1 MADSIIRLRVES
13 QEYDQKLR
21 RATEG
26 LQRYIDS
33 CKKAGGTLEVVE
45 KDTEAYTR
53 ALGKMEASSR
63 TANGRINEM
72 KTAFTELSLR
82 YRKLTD
88 EEKASPFGRALSQSL
103 DQLKGRIRESQGELR
118 GINAEMVKGGGVA
131 SQFNSILQE
140 LGGRLG
146 VSSELTSM
154 LTSGT
159 IGMTAAIGTAATA
172 VAYAAKQ
179 FSAYNK
185 ELAYQGQITSVT
197 TGLKGPD
204 ADRMTSAMRAL
215 SRTYSVDF
223 RSAVE
228 AANTLMSQF
237 GVTGEEAISIIKD
250 GMQGMIAGDGGKMLQ
265 LIQQYAPAFHDA
277 GVSAS
282 ELVAVIQNS
291 EGGLFTA
298 ENMNA
303 IVMGIK
309 NIRLMTEPTAQALAK
324 LGVDGHEMTRQL
336 TDGSLSIFDALRQVS
351 EAITQAGTSSQE
363 VGQVM
368 QQVFGR
374 QGAMAG
380 TNLAE
385 AIRTLNTNLEETK
398 RKTGELG
405 QAYAD
410 LQAANE
416 DLERAMRSL
425 FSVNG
430 WEEWTVLLETR
441 TKKALATVLQG
452 VKDLAPA
459 MLRVAGLWARLI
471 PGAGGVIGNW
481 LDNQG
486 KGMLLPERHPATAQ
500 QGMYSLMSTDNPII
514 AHLEMQRRLLEG
526 NKQQQGTSP
535 VVPPVVPPRTPT
547 ATPRSSRT
555 PSNPVDLSS
564 IIFPV
569 ASANMQD
576 RGADNIWGFSR
587 YQQNWQKEKEGYSA
601 DDWKEIITGKKPEK
615 GEEGKDDKKEEKKER
630 KKQTTAL
637 ERVTK
642 AVSGLTTVMS
652 GLEALGIELPKG
664 MEQVVGVIQSLCT
677 IAQGVNTI
685 IQAISVPSETANT
698 ISLDALTSAVTANT
712 IAIMA
717 RPFSKGGIAFEKGG
731 VLHAATGVIAGQSYA
746 GDKIPVAINSGE
758 MVINQADQRKLFDA
772 IHGDQIGMALAGMKL
787 VLKGEDIYLAQK
799 NYRKGVGL

>member
-63 TANGRINEM
+63 TASGKINEM

-82 YRKLTD
+82 YKKLTD

-118 GINAEMVKGGGVA
+118 GINAEMVKGGSAA

-215 SRTYSVDF
+215 ARTYSVDF
-223 RSAVE
+223 REAVN

-237 GVTGEEAISIIKD
+237 GIAGDEAISLIKD
-250 GMQGMIAGDGGKMLQ
+250 GMQGMIAGDGGKLLQ
-265 LIQQYAPAFHDA
+265 LIQQYAPAFRDA

-398 RKTGELG
+398 RQTGELG

-410 LQAANE
+410 LQTANE

-430 WEEWTVLLETR
+430 WEEWTVMLETR

-459 MLRVAGLWARLI
+459 ILRVAGLWSRLI

-481 LDNQG
+481 LDSKG
-486 KGMLLPERHPATAQ
+486 KDMLTPERHPAMAQ
-500 QGMYSLMSTDNPII
+500 QGMYGLMSTDNPII

-526 NKQQQGTSP
+526 NKPQQGTSP
-535 VVPPVVPPRTPT
+535 VIPPLTPRTPT
-547 ATPRSSRT
+547 ATPRT
-555 PSNPVDLSS
+555 APANPVDLSS
-564 IIFPV
+564 IVMPV
-569 ASANMQD
+569 TPVSIKD
-576 RGADNIWGFSR
+576 RDADNIWGFSR

-601 DDWKEIITGKKPEK
+601 DEWKEIITGKKPEK
-615 GEEGKDDKKEEKKER
+615 GEEDKEEKKEEKKER

-746 GDKIPVAINSGE
+746 GDRIPVAINSGE

-772 IHGDQIGMALAGMKL
+772 IHGDQIGIALGGMKL

>member
-53 ALGKMEASSR
+53 ALGRMEASSR
-63 TANGRINEM
+63 TAGGRINEM

-118 GINAEMVKGGGVA
+118 GINAEMVKGGSAA
-131 SQFNSILQE
+131 SQFNSILGE

-146 VSSELTSM
+146 ISSELTSM

-223 RSAVE
+223 REAVN

-237 GVTGEEAISIIKD
+237 GIAGDEAISLIKD
-250 GMQGMIAGDGGKMLQ
+250 GMQGMIAGDGGKLLQ
-265 LIQQYAPAFHDA
+265 LIQQYAPAFRDA
-277 GVSAS
+277 GVSAG

-336 TDGSLSIFDALRQVS
+336 TDGSLSIFDALKQVS

-398 RKTGELG
+398 RQTGDLG
-405 QAYAD
+405 KAYAD
-410 LQAANE
+410 LQTANE

-459 MLRVAGLWARLI
+459 MLRVAGLWSRLI

-481 LDNQG
+481 LDSKG
-486 KGMLLPERHPATAQ
+486 KDMLTPDRHPAMAQ

-526 NKQQQGTSP
+526 NKSQQGTSP
-535 VVPPVVPPRTPT
+535 VVPPLTSPT
-547 ATPRSSRT
+547 STASPRSSRT

-569 ASANMQD
+569 ASANTKD

-746 GDKIPVAINSGE
+746 GDRIPVAINSGE

>member
-13 QEYDQKLR
+13 QEYDQKLK

-53 ALGKMEASSR
+53 ALGRMEASSR
-63 TANGRINEM
+63 TANGKINEM

-88 EEKASPFGRALSQSL
+88 EEKASPFGRALSHSL

-118 GINAEMVKGGGVA
+118 GINAEMVKGGSAA
-131 SQFNSILQE
+131 SQFNSILGE

-223 RSAVE
+223 REAVN

-250 GMQGMIAGDGGKMLQ
+250 GMQGMIAGDGGKLLQ

-282 ELVAVIQNS
+282 ELVAVINNS

-324 LGVDGHEMTRQL
+324 LGVDGHEMTKQL
-336 TDGSLSIFDALRQVS
+336 TDGSLSIFDALKQVS

-398 RKTGELG
+398 RQTGELG

-410 LQAANE
+410 LQTANE

-459 MLRVAGLWARLI
+459 MLRVAGFWADLI
-471 PGAGGVIGNW
+471 PGAGPFIGRW
-481 LDNQG
+481 LDNKG
-486 KGMLLPERHPATAQ
+486 KEMLLPQRHPAMAQ
-500 QGMYSLMSTDNPII
+500 QGMYGLMSTDNPII

-526 NKQQQGTSP
+526 NKTQQGTSP
-535 VVPPVVPPRTPT
+535 VIPPVVPSRTPT
-547 ATPRSSRT
+547 ASPRSSRT

-564 IIFPV
+564 IVMPV
-569 ASANMQD
+569 TPVSVKD

-601 DDWKEIITGKKPEK
+601 DDWKEIITGKKSEK
-615 GEEGKDDKKEEKKER
+615 GEEDKDDKKEEKKER

-799 NYRKGVGL
+799 NYKKGVGL

>member
-13 QEYDQKLR
+13 QEYDQKLK

-53 ALGKMEASSR
+53 ALGRMEASSR
-63 TANGRINEM
+63 TANGKINEM

-88 EEKASPFGRALSQSL
+88 EEKASLFGRALSHSL

-118 GINAEMVKGGGVA
+118 GINAEMVKGGGAA

-215 SRTYSVDF
+215 ARTYSVDF
-223 RSAVE
+223 REAVN

-237 GVTGEEAISIIKD
+237 GISGDKAISLIKD
-250 GMQGMIAGDGGKMLQ
+250 GMQGMIAGDGGKLLQ

-351 EAITQAGTSSQE
+351 EAITQAGTSSRE

-398 RKTGELG
+398 RQTGELG

-410 LQAANE
+410 LQTANE

-471 PGAGGVIGNW
+471 PGAGGIIGNW

-486 KGMLLPERHPATAQ
+486 KGMLLPERHPAMAQ
-500 QGMYSLMSTDNPII
+500 QGLYGPMSTDNPII

-526 NKQQQGTSP
+526 NKSQHGTSP
-535 VVPPVVPPRTPT
+535 VVPPVTPPVIPPR
-547 ATPRSSRT
+547 TPRSSRT
-555 PSNPVDLSS
+555 PANPVDLAS
-564 IIFPV
+564 IFVPITPV
-569 ASANMQD
+569 GTKD

-652 GLEALGIELPKG
+652 GLEAIGIELPKG

-685 IQAISVPSETANT
+685 IQAVSVPSEAANT